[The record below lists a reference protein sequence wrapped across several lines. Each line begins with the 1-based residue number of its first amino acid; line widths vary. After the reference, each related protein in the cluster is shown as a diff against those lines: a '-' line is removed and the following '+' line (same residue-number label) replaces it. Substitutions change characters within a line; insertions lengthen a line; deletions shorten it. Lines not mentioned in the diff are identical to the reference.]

1 MLIRQLEYFV
11 TLAKVKHFAKA
22 AEICCITQPALSTAI
37 RNLEAELG
45 IPVMKRGR
53 RYEGL
58 TPEGEHILQYANQ
71 ILASWRGMK
80 QVAAITKNPNKLRI
94 GVIPTAMHV
103 VALLT
108 DSFLS
113 SNIDIREHVKTM
125 SMQKIIASLNQH
137 EIDMGIG
144 YVNESPG
151 SGMKCLPIF
160 KENFVLLARKDSEV
174 ARQTS
179 ISWGEAA
186 RLPLCLLTDE
196 LRSRQQINAAFE
208 QADAKPRIVLETNSP
223 ATLYNHVLSAG
234 LYSIVPHCLGV
245 LRILPSLDEVA
256 LIDLVPTMYDVV
268 GLIVPDKEMNSPL
281 IKAAWEY
288 IESLRDEKTLTLLD
302 GSQDDKP
309 AGGNGNF

>member
-11 TLAKVKHFAKA
+11 TLAKVKHFARA
-22 AEICCITQPALSTAI
+22 AEMCCITQPALSTAI

-45 IPVMKRGR
+45 IQVMKRGR

-58 TPEGEHILQYANQ
+58 TPEGEHILQYASQ
-71 ILASWRGMK
+71 ILASWQGMK

-103 VALLT
+103 VSLLT

-113 SNIDIREHVKTM
+113 SNIDVREHVKTM
-125 SMQKIIASLNQH
+125 SMQKIIAALNQH
-137 EIDMGIG
+137 EIDLGIG

-151 SGMKCLPIF
+151 PGMKCLPIF

-174 ARQTS
+174 ARQAS

-186 RLPLCLLTDE
+186 KLPLCLLTDE
-196 LRSRQQINAAFE
+196 LRSRQQIDSAFE
-208 QADAKPRIVLETNSP
+208 QAQAKPHIVLETNSP

-234 LYSIVPHCLGV
+234 LYSIVPHCMGV

-256 LIDLVPTMYDVV
+256 LIDLAPTMYDVV
-268 GLIVPDKEMNSPL
+268 GLIVPDKELSSPL
-281 IKAAWEY
+281 IHAAWEY
-288 IESLRDEKTLTLLD
+288 VESLVGEKMLID
-302 GSQDDKP
+302 GSQVERP
-309 AGGNGNF
+309 AGEDKAL

>member
-1 MLIRQLEYFV
+1 MFIRQLEYFV

-58 TPEGEHILQYANQ
+58 TPEGERILQYADQ
-71 ILASWRGMK
+71 ILSSWKGMK
-80 QVAAITKNPNKLRI
+80 QVAEITKNPNKLRM

-113 SNIDIREHVKTM
+113 ANIDVREHVKTM
-125 SMQKIIASLNQH
+125 SMQKVIASLNQH
-137 EIDMGIG
+137 EIDLGIG
-144 YVNESPG
+144 YVNEASVP
-151 SGMKCLPIF
+151 GMKCLPIF
-160 KENFVLLARKDSEV
+160 RENFVLLARKDSEV
-174 ARQTS
+174 AKRTS
-179 ISWGEAA
+179 MSWGEAA
-186 RLPLCLLTDE
+186 RLPLCVLTNE

-208 QADAKPRIVLETNSP
+208 QANAKPHIVLETNSP

-245 LRILPSLDEVA
+245 LRILPSLDEVS
-256 LIDLVPTMYDVV
+256 LIELTPATYDVV
-268 GLIVPDKEMNSPL
+268 GLIALDKELTSPL

-288 IESLRDEKTLTLLD
+288 VESLNNEREKGGIL
-302 GSQDDKP
+302 
-309 AGGNGNF
+309 GNGQPD

>member
-11 TLAKVKHFAKA
+11 TLAKVKHFARA

-37 RNLEAELG
+37 RNLEVELG

-58 TPEGEHILQYANQ
+58 TPEGEHILQYASQ
-71 ILASWRGMK
+71 ILSSWRGMK
-80 QVAAITKNPNKLRI
+80 QVAAVTKNPNKLRI

-113 SNIDIREHVKTM
+113 ANIDVREHVKTM

-144 YVNESPG
+144 YVNESP
-151 SGMKCLPIF
+151 SQGMKCLPIF
-160 KENFVLLARKDSEV
+160 RENFVLMARKDSEV
-174 ARQTS
+174 AQRTS
-179 ISWGEAA
+179 MSWGEAA
-186 RLPLCLLTDE
+186 KLPLCLLTDE
-196 LRSRQQINAAFE
+196 LRSRQQINMAFE
-208 QADAKPRIVLETNSP
+208 QADARPHIVLETNSP

-256 LIDLVPTMYDVV
+256 LINLTPEMYDVV
-268 GLIVPDKEMNSPL
+268 GLIALDKDLDLPL

-288 IESLRDEKTLTLLD
+288 VESLGDEKLV
-302 GSQDDKP
+302 
-309 AGGNGNF
+309 GGNSAKKAAGENGSC